1 MHYSAPE
8 VERIARVAF
17 EAARK
22 RNKRVCSV
30 DKENVLETSRLWREV
45 VIRVAKD
52 YPDVEL
58 SHMYVDNAAMQ
69 LVRRPK
75 QFDVIVTGNIRSEE
89 HTSELQSLMR
99 ISYAVFCLKKKNKQ
113 Q

>member
-1 MHYSAPE
+1 MRISDWSSDVCSSDLIYFGQPRGRRTTADGAAEGYDTMHYSAPE

-52 YPDVEL
+52 YPDEIGRASCRERVCQYE
-58 SHMYVDNAAMQ
+58 
-69 LVRRPK
+69 
-75 QFDVIVTGNIRSEE
+75 
-89 HTSELQSLMR
+89 
-99 ISYAVFCLKKKNKQ
+99 
-113 Q
+113 